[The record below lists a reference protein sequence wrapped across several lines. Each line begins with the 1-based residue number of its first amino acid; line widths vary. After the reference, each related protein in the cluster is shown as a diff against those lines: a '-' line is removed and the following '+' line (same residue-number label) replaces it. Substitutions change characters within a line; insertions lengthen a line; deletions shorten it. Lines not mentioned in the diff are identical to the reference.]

1 MPKPTTPKKH
11 PKASILIVSI
21 NRFYVVVDRVAY
33 SDKLM
38 SSDCRED
45 TTKSRTLDD
54 TFGWVFF
61 SIDELLESAAVRA
74 SKVLYGHSG
83 QGENRR

>member
-1 MPKPTTPKKH
+1 M
-11 PKASILIVSI
+11 
-21 NRFYVVVDRVAY
+21 VVDRVAY

-74 SKVLYGHSG
+74 SKVLYGQNIKAG
-83 QGENRR
+83 RCGNFENYRVRVLAQCGWNGVINRV

>member
-1 MPKPTTPKKH
+1 M
-11 PKASILIVSI
+11 
-21 NRFYVVVDRVAY
+21 VVDRVAY

-74 SKVLYGHSG
+74 SKVLYGQNIKAGGCGNLRTTACEFWLSAVG
-83 QGENRR
+83 TA